1 MHCYK
6 KQILSRF
13 MAFGL
18 FFVISAPVVAQHNQ
32 VLGKLNDHDTVRGS
46 DHIKS
51 YRVIFDAYLTLDP
64 PPMEVGEEFNLNTIH
79 AKMAKWDL
87 VSSWAE
93 SNSVMVEAILQCK
106 DRNLFGLPY
115 TEGDG
120 DAVYA
125 QANLTAEIAVGGSLR
140 RNEFSYLK
148 AIDVI
153 SAFAIA
159 EQVRL
164 YEAGEVDK
172 AMDLAVAHLFLLR
185 QLCDRRFLEEKLH
198 SIQLLVDALSNMR
211 DMFYVYFDRITPEQY
226 TELAWFD
233 LPFLRPDRRW
243 LLIPEGDRIISEAL
257 LDEVF
262 NKREQADED
271 LFAATFGGIQSR
283 DAPLER
289 FGAAKRWRMI
299 APIHSSLQAS
309 KNRLKLI
316 YDDWWRR
323 WRVQQYDELL
333 ASETQFDMTNS
344 VRYAAVIF
352 SMQNIEAVFG
362 VRNQLVAGVSGTIM
376 AAGLSAYRKELGTY
390 PDNEE
395 KLYGQN
401 VRKITDIDPY
411 DLGYGHL
418 SYRRLDS
425 RTALD
430 IPGNRLLLKD
440 GDCLLYALGEDNE
453 DGRAREHTDA
463 GVEYDL
469 VLWPP
474 IRALSREQG
483 IYID

>member
-1 MHCYK
+1 MQSY
-6 KQILSRF
+6 KQILSQY
-13 MAFGL
+13 MALGL
-18 FFVISAPVVAQHNQ
+18 FFVLTTPVIAQHLQ
-32 VLGKLNDHDTVRGS
+32 VLNQLNDHDTVRGREQ
-46 DHIKS
+46 IKS

-64 PPMEVGEEFNLNTIH
+64 PPMEVGEGFNLTTIH

-93 SNSVMVEAILQCK
+93 SNAGMTEAILQCK
-106 DRNLFGLPY
+106 DRNVFGLPY
-115 TEGDG
+115 TEGDA
-120 DAVYA
+120 DSVYDEA
-125 QANLTAEIAVGGSLR
+125 HLTAEIAVGGSLR
-140 RNEFSYLK
+140 RNEFQYIK

-153 SAFAIA
+153 AAFATA
-159 EQVRL
+159 EQIRFF
-164 YEAGEVDK
+164 EAGEVEK
-172 AMDLAVAHLFLLR
+172 ALDLGVAHLFLLR

-226 TELAWFD
+226 TEIAWFD
-233 LPFLRPDRRW
+233 LPFLRPDRRM
-243 LLIPEGDRIISEAL
+243 LLIPEGDKIISEAL

-262 NKREQADED
+262 DKKEQADED

-309 KNRLKLI
+309 KDRLILI

-323 WRVQQYDELL
+323 WRVQQYDTILE
-333 ASETQFDMTNS
+333 SETQFDRTNS
-344 VRYAAVIF
+344 VRYAAVIY
-352 SMQNIEAVFG
+352 SMQNIEDVFG

-376 AAGLSAYRKELGTY
+376 AAGLSAYNKELGNY
-390 PDNEE
+390 PDNQE
-395 KLYGQN
+395 KLYGQYI
-401 VRKITDIDPY
+401 RKITDIDPY
-411 DLGYGHL
+411 DLEYGHL
-418 SYRRLDS
+418 SYRRLEG

-430 IPGNRLLLKD
+430 TPNGRLWLKD
-440 GDCLLYALGEDNE
+440 GDGLLYALGEDNE
-453 DGRAREHTDA
+453 DGRAAEHTDT

-474 IRALSREQG
+474 IKALSREQG
-483 IYID
+483 IFID

>member
-1 MHCYK
+1 MHSY
-6 KQILSRF
+6 KQILSQYL
-13 MAFGL
+13 AFGL
-18 FFVISAPVVAQHNQ
+18 LFVLATPVVAQHRQ
-32 VLGKLNDHDTVRGS
+32 VLNILNDHDTVRGS
-46 DHIKS
+46 EHIKS
-51 YRVIFDAYLTLDP
+51 YRVVFDAYLTLDP
-64 PPMEVGEEFNLNTIH
+64 PPMEVGEGFNLTTIH

-87 VSSWAE
+87 VSAWAE
-93 SNSVMVEAILQCK
+93 SNAGMAEAILQCK

-115 TEGDG
+115 TEGDA
-120 DAVYA
+120 DSVYA
-125 QANLTAEIAVGGSLR
+125 QANLTSEIAVGGSLR
-140 RNEFSYLK
+140 RNEFQYLK

-153 SAFAIA
+153 AAFATA
-159 EQVRL
+159 EQVRFL
-164 YEAGEVDK
+164 EAGEVDK
-172 AMDLAVAHLFLLR
+172 ALDLAVAHLFLLR

-211 DMFYVYFDRITPEQY
+211 DMFYVYADRISPEQF

-233 LPFLRPDRRW
+233 LPYLKPDRRK

-262 NKREQADED
+262 NQSEQADEE

-283 DAPLER
+283 EAPLER

-299 APIHSSLQAS
+299 ATIHSSLQAS
-309 KNRLKLI
+309 KNRLTLI

-323 WRVQQYDELL
+323 WRVQQYDLQL
-333 ASETQFDMTNS
+333 DSESQFEKTNP
-344 VRYAAVIF
+344 VRYAAVIY
-352 SMQNIEAVFG
+352 SMQNIEDVFS

-376 AAGLSAYRKELGTY
+376 AAGLSAYNKELGNY

-411 DLGYGHL
+411 DLEYGHL
-418 SYRRLDS
+418 SYFRLERRE
-425 RTALD
+425 ALD
-430 IPGNRLLLKD
+430 TPNGRLWLKD
-440 GDCLLYALGEDNE
+440 GDGVLYSLGVDNE
-453 DGRAREHTDA
+453 DGRAKEHTDT

-474 IRALSREQG
+474 IKALSREQG